1 MPRPRNSKKHAVI
14 PVELFAS
21 DFVRLEADAAKEKNS
36 VERHASFLLSKW
48 VLSTRKG
55 GEAMAQGGRKMS

>member
-21 DFVRLEADAAKEKNS
+21 DFARLEACADEEKNS
-36 VERHASFLLSKW
+36 VGRQASFLLSKW

-55 GEAMAQGGRKMS
+55 GKAMAQGGRKMS